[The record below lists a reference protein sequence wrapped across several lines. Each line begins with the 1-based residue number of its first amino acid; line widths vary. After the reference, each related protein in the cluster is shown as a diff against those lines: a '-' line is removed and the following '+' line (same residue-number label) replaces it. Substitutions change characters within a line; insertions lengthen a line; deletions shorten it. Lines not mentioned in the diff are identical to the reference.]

1 MKKRSIISK
10 DYFRIGFKAWKREL
24 FHYKYLIMLSLVL
37 VGMAGLIDYSCGR
50 YVSRA
55 QGAHVPD
62 LILDH
67 VAPIDMSILFIYGYL
82 TLVFTLMLYPL
93 VLHIGTL
100 HMVIS
105 QFSLLVV
112 LRSLFI
118 IFTHLQPP
126 PDVISVHFPGIFQQL
141 SFQNDMFFS
150 GHTAIP
156 FLGFLL
162 FRKSG
167 IRYFFLVGSIFMGV
181 AVLAMHLH
189 YSIDVFA
196 AFFIT
201 WTSYTMGN
209 RVLKWIEPY
218 IKKKLR

>member
-1 MKKRSIISK
+1 MKRRSVISK

-24 FHYKYLIMLSLVL
+24 FHYKYLIALSLVA
-37 VGMAGLIDYSCGR
+37 VGIAALIDYSCGK
-50 YVSRA
+50 YVSTA
-55 QGAHVPD
+55 KVAHVSD

-67 VAPIDMSILFIYGYL
+67 FGPIDMTILFVYGYL

-100 HMVIS
+100 HIVIS

-126 PDVISVHFPGIFQQL
+126 PDVISVHFPGIFQNL

-201 WTSYTMGN
+201 WTSYRMGDYALE
-209 RVLKWIEPY
+209 RIEPY
-218 IKKKLR
+218 IKRKLH